1 MKKVIYLF
9 ILMFIPIMVL
19 ADASGPSIIRYD
31 AIISNKKG
39 AKDIGNNKNI
49 SYDTKISVYDE
60 YKDEGKTYVRACIIK
75 NNKNDECDEVTI
87 LASDIMPLKDEYIP
101 TDKDAKDDDISI
113 VKLFNKKIIV
123 FEEKGI
129 KLRKGPSEAYKEYDV
144 TVPYKTFLTA
154 KYAVYNYEGDST
166 FYTWYYVAD
175 NDYTGWIGVS
185 GSHIAY
191 LMDEIIVAT
200 NTNLYNSSGAIIGS
214 IKSET
219 VFKDMYYLENN
230 DKYSYYLQYNN
241 EDAYIKGMNYGYAL
255 SNIKVYTLKDAN
267 IISIDGQK
275 RIKVPV
281 ATTLKVLYG
290 FVGEGID
297 GIYIDE
303 NKNYFYVEYN
313 GVKGFISNDAVEP
326 LYNNT
331 KKTMVLN
338 YELEMYD
345 YPSQKANKLNKV
357 VPAGTQITTPYYYSE
372 IIWNENETEYR
383 DWYLITYNGT
393 TGWIKLKDINKTD
406 NPKTDNNNKNNT
418 PTNTNHVEVNKENNN
433 ILLYCLIGAGVL
445 CLTGIVTIILVNKK
459 RKNKSNNK
467 SEDKQVIVSNE
478 KAVEKREDKVKEK
491 A

>member
-1 MKKVIYLF
+1 MKKVIYLL

-39 AKDIGNNKNI
+39 AKDIDNNKNI

-75 NNKNDECDEVTI
+75 NTKNDECDEVTI

-144 TVPYKTFLTA
+144 TVPYKTFLNA

-191 LMDEIIVAT
+191 LMDELIVAT
-200 NTNLYNSSGAIIGS
+200 NTNLYNSSDAIIGS

-230 DKYSYYLQYNN
+230 DKYSYYLQYN
-241 EDAYIKGMNYGYAL
+241 
-255 SNIKVYTLKDAN
+255 
-267 IISIDGQK
+267 

-478 KAVEKREDKVKEK
+478 KAVEKKEDKVKEK